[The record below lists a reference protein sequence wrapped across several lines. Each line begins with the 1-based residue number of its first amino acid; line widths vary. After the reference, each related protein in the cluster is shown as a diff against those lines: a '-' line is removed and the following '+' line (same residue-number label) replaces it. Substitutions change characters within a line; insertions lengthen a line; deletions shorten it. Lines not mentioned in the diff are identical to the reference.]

1 MAPDADALITI
12 SAREGPP
19 INRRVQLANLVNRR
33 LWIAREGIRT
43 FQFSIPFFDDSIFG
57 PRIEARLLSES
68 AVLDTCNMVGMCV
81 EG

>member
-1 MAPDADALITI
+1 
-12 SAREGPP
+12 
-19 INRRVQLANLVNRR
+19 

-68 AVLDTCNMVGMCV
+68 AVLDTCNMVGMCI